1 MALRR
6 GWTVLRGLLLTA
18 AIVAA
23 AGYLRDPPWLL
34 STTSGLRAWE
44 SGKDGRRF
52 RWMGGHASLFVPSSA
67 RMVEIPL
74 HTTFESTGEWPVT
87 VNVAIDD
94 RAGDRLVVS
103 DGEWHTIRL
112 WLPPA
117 GSRKVRRLDIRVD
130 RTREDNRGAAVGELT
145 IR

>member
-6 GWTVLRGLLLTA
+6 GQTALAGLLLVA

-34 STTSGLRAWE
+34 SMTSGLRAWE
-44 SGKDGRRF
+44 SDRDGRRF
-52 RWMGGHASLFVPSSA
+52 RWMGGHASLFVPSTA

-74 HTTFESTGEWPVT
+74 QTTFELTDEWPVT

-94 RAGDRLVVS
+94 RASDRLVLS

-112 WLPPA
+112 LMPPA
-117 GSRKVRRLDIRVD
+117 GSRNVRRLDIRVD
-130 RTREDNRGAAVGELT
+130 RTREDNRGAAIGEV
-145 IR
+145 RFR